1 MTKVKICDIIKKIF
15 KGDFMDNYNLILNY
29 AQANYKKMFREPDGL
44 LKYKFIVPGSVY
56 SNCLWD
62 WDSWLTN
69 IALRAFVKDDITE
82 YEKGCVLNFLD
93 HVGADGRMPIFITP
107 QNEWYNFDGNST
119 TNIHK
124 PCLAQHAAF
133 IVESNNNDIEWLRPH
148 FDKLLKFIDYY
159 YNNQRHTCGLYYWIN
174 DCAIGV
180 DNDPCTYYRPENS
193 SASIYLNCLMYKELK
208 AVCYLGELLGVDVSF
223 YKNEAENL
231 KTAVQELCFDEK
243 DGMYY
248 SADIN
253 LLPVD
258 PNSTLHS
265 GAPRH
270 WDTLIQ
276 RIGCW
281 SGFMTMWAG
290 IATPEQ
296 AERMVK
302 ENLLDEKAFW
312 APYGVRTLSKYE
324 KMYTIKKSGN
334 PSCWLGPIWGISNY
348 MVFDGLVKYGFTA
361 EAKELATKTLE
372 LFGRDIAE
380 CGEPHEYYDPESG
393 EPVNNPGFQNWNLFA
408 IEMGQWLNE
417 NKD

>member
-1 MTKVKICDIIKKIF
+1 
-15 KGDFMDNYNLILNY
+15 MDNYNLILQY
-29 AQANYKKMFREPDGL
+29 AKVNYKKMFREPDGL
-44 LKYKFIVPGSVY
+44 LKHKFIVPGAAY
-56 SNCLWD
+56 SNSLWD

-69 IALRAFVKDDITE
+69 IALRSFVTEDISE
-82 YEKGCVLNFLD
+82 YEKGCIINFLEHMD
-93 HVGADGRMPIFITP
+93 SRGRMPIFITP
-107 QNEWYNFDGNST
+107 VKEWYNFDGSDV

-133 IVESNNNDIEWLRPH
+133 IVEINNGDIEWLRPY
-148 FDKLLKFIDYY
+148 FNKILKFIDYY
-159 YNNQRHTCGLYYWIN
+159 YESQRHACGLYYWIN

-180 DNDPCTYYRPENS
+180 DNDPSTYYRPENS
-193 SASIYLNCLMYKELK
+193 SASIYLNCMMYKELE
-208 AVCYLGELLGVDVSF
+208 AVCYLGKLLDIDISF
-223 YKNEAENL
+223 YKQESENL
-231 KTAVQELCFDEK
+231 KLAVREHCFDEK

-248 SADIN
+248 SADLN
-253 LLPVD
+253 LLPVN

-270 WDTLIQ
+270 WDSLIQ

-281 SGFMTMWAG
+281 SGFMAMWAG

-302 ENLLDEKAFW
+302 ENLLDKKGFW

-324 KMYTIKKSGN
+324 KMYSIKKTGN

-348 MVFDGLVKYGFTA
+348 MVFDGLVKYGFIN
-361 EAKELATKTLE
+361 EAKELAEKTLK
-372 LFGRDIAE
+372 LFGEDIAKT
-380 CGEPHEYYDPESG
+380 GELHEYYDPESG

-408 IEMGQWLNE
+408 IKIGQWLKQIN
-417 NKD
+417 D